1 MVLRKIHE
9 GDKMAIDYSGLLSDE
24 QKRSILTQRL
34 TQFAAEAY
42 QHEINKEVAEASD
55 NEDGVKA
62 ANDALAILE
71 TAISKHQSE
80 LAKLPAESAE

>member
-1 MVLRKIHE
+1 
-9 GDKMAIDYSGLLSDE
+9 MAIDYSGLLSDE

-42 QHEINKEVAEASD
+42 QHEINKEVAEASN

-62 ANDALAILE
+62 AEDALAILE

-80 LAKLPAESAE
+80 LAKLPAPSAE

>member
-1 MVLRKIHE
+1 MKE
-9 GDKMAIDYSGLLSDE
+9 KKMAIDYSSLLTDE

-42 QHEINKEVAEASD
+42 QHEINKEVAEASS

-62 ANDALAILE
+62 ADDALAILE
-71 TAISKHQSE
+71 TAISKHQAE
-80 LAKLPAESAE
+80 LAKLPAASAE